1 MKKFLLTICMALP
14 TLFVLGQS
22 PGGVASPAAWYR
34 ADASVFSDAGTTSAA
49 NNATVYQWNDYLGT
63 GRNLVQTTAARRPVY
78 SNATTLANF
87 NPTVTFTRANTHWMQ
102 CDPGTGNEIINRA
115 SGSFYTAGFMDSN
128 FLGTSSGSGLI
139 GFNDDMDNP
148 GLHTSNNSQF
158 NLLMYSENVFN
169 YTPISTNAFTYK
181 NSFVAGSS
189 WQNGA
194 STTDPTNYGATTISL
209 NGVNTFYS
217 GNNFRNVNISNS
229 WRAFRIGGDTDFGS
243 HNGQLNEILI
253 YQNILTAQERNRL
266 ESYLAIKY
274 GTTLSG
280 NYLNST
286 NGIVWNSDPLYQN
299 NVFGIARDNNGALHQ
314 KQSRSENK
322 DQKLIIGN
330 GVGLFNT
337 NAANTNSLSDG
348 QFLIVGDN
356 GLKQALNNPLV
367 STGGANGETNY
378 RFEAVWK
385 VQNTGLTGNVTIAWP
400 KGIANLYFVQ
410 SPDAVFDNTD
420 AFTPMVTEVTVNG
433 VVYNTAT
440 VNLTN
445 GEFFTFAGY
454 EFAPGGVTAAAWYRA
469 DGSGNLFSDAGTTT
483 AADNA
488 AIQQWNEFNNKP
500 FPLSQSTATLRPV
513 FSNATTLVNF
523 NPTVNYTT
531 SSKWMQY
538 DGNALGN
545 IIDRSTGALF
555 SAGNT
560 TGTTAFF
567 GFGESGSNNT
577 MDDPGLYNFTGN
589 KFLFYPVINEYDPQS
604 TYTINGSY
612 IGGGTWQNG
621 AGVSGN
627 NAVDITLN
635 GYHQTYNTSINNVT
649 MAAGRNALMAGGA
662 ETSVAFQQN
671 EMIVF
676 PSKLTDQETNKVE
689 SYLAIK
695 YGQTLS
701 KEQNRNYLS
710 STATVVWD
718 GSANNSY
725 YNNVF
730 GIARDNISSLY
741 QKQSKS
747 VNANQKLVI
756 GAGNSLANTNAAN
769 TNTLAEGQFL
779 MVGDNGLKQSLS
791 TALLNPTAPGGET
804 NIRFE
809 SIWKVQN
816 TGTVGQVIVAWPK
829 GVSNLHLV
837 QSSNEIFDNTDT
849 FTSMAAEVTING
861 VVYNTATVN
870 FTNGEFFTFAG
881 YEFAPGG
888 VTAAAWYR
896 ADGSGNLFS
905 DAGTTVAADNAT
917 IQQWNEFNN
926 RPFPLSQSTAT
937 YRPQFSSTT
946 TLVNFNPTVSYDGT
960 QKWLQYA
967 PADATGYILDRSK
980 GALFS
985 AGNTTSASS
994 SLFGFGVAGSGNA
1007 MDDPGLYSFTGNKFL
1022 FYPVINEYDPQS
1034 TYTINGPYIGGGT
1047 WENAAGTAGNNAVN
1061 ITLDGFHQTYN
1072 TNISNV
1078 NTAVARNALMVGKAD
1093 AGAQLTG
1100 QQNEMIIFA
1109 NKLTDGEVNKVE
1121 SYLAIKY
1128 GKTLSKEQNRNYL
1141 SSTATVV
1148 WDGSANNSYYNN
1160 VFGIAR
1166 DNISSLYQKQSKSVN
1181 ANQKLV
1187 IGAGNSL
1194 ANTNAANTNTLA
1206 EGQFLMVGDNG
1217 LKQSLST
1224 TLLNSTAPGGE
1235 TNIRFE
1241 SIWKVQNTGTVG
1253 QVIVAWPKGVSN
1265 LHLVQSSNEIFDNTD
1280 TFTSMA
1286 AEVTINGVVYNTAT
1300 VNLSN
1305 GQFFT
1310 FAGFAH
1316 APGGVAGPDFWVK
1329 SDDAGDLSTAW
1340 KDHSLNEDNIP
1351 AVGTWT
1357 LSPAD
1362 KLHNFHPYTTGY
1374 TGSRYFNNLTS
1385 VLNPTNGQLDN
1396 ISHSIFSAVRPT
1408 SAGTGRIVGI
1418 DNDSNGAEPG
1428 FSIQTGKLRLYK
1440 FSGED
1445 NADQF
1450 EEQPFNIG
1458 AANIVSGIGNNP
1470 VVAGGTS
1477 TSVGGERVL
1486 GVNGIYKTYP
1496 STVSTNRFHIQ
1507 GQRLRIGDGD
1517 WTAPGPFPGDIMEV
1531 VWYKRPLTA
1540 NEQSRVN
1547 SYLALKNG
1555 ATLAEDYLA
1564 SNSNVVW
1571 NRANNNNYNNNI
1583 FGIARDNISALH
1595 QKQSASTNVNQKLVI
1610 GNNSTLF
1617 STNADNTNDLTEGQF
1632 LIVGD
1637 NGLKQGLS
1645 TPLAYTGTNGEVNF
1659 RFESIWKTQ
1668 KTSGVGTV
1676 TVAWPKGIQN
1686 FYLVQSTDE
1695 LFTGGDTFTPMTT
1708 EVTVNG
1714 VVYNTAT
1721 VTLGNG
1727 EFFTFAGFGHAP
1739 GGVINSLSYWY
1750 RADKDAANTGAGTD
1764 VTSWTDYFSGTV
1776 VSQISTA
1783 GLPKYVE
1790 GAANYFNFNSG
1801 LNFTGGTQKLGNINV
1816 QTLSALNYDIFTF
1829 TKEGMAS
1836 GGTRSRFF
1844 NVGRNNTTM
1853 GSDNWDSPGF
1863 LINGNIV
1870 RRTNA
1875 GGDITEFDVNP
1886 KFSITIPSISYHTFT
1901 DLNFSRGLNGNL
1913 NGAALSHSSRGI
1925 MTGGH
1930 IFGANSG
1937 VVTSGDDD
1945 GFIGHLGETI
1955 IYGAGNLSAVERRR
1969 VDSYMAIKYGIT
1981 LARVATDHYLGST
1994 ASATS
1999 IVWSGTLNA
2008 AYNNN
2013 IFGIARADIGGFEQK
2028 VSKSVNSGTIL
2039 TIAKNNDF
2047 VSSNL
2052 AASRT
2057 GLPVDEGYLLLGDNN
2072 NTSTVPYTPT
2082 EIGNCGEIIGATE
2095 QIKLIPRKWLVQRT
2109 SSVGG
2114 TYLQANL
2121 AAYTADLNTEIK
2133 MYVADDENFT
2143 QNVVAIAG
2151 TQSGNNWVFPYN
2163 FDNDNTAR
2171 YITFGGKFVA
2181 APCEQ
2186 CKGGTYTLRTGYQW
2200 NQGAWTNQTVNNK
2213 ENILLGNDADGNP
2226 LYASMYADYSANPSI
2241 EYVPTRYPR
2250 QYAGRWTIA
2259 RRYDNTNAQVQHRIE
2274 LTKAMKASF
2283 QISNINTYRN
2293 NKNNFQVI
2301 GYCNGV
2307 AVMPKITYAYNT
2319 SYHTFDITGNN
2330 AVGTMSWRGFVP
2342 NVSTANVRFDRP
2354 VEQIVIISTVDRANT
2369 AKTLR
2374 SELYSDI
2381 TLECAEVVPPTP
2393 DNVYVSHS
2401 YTQETLATC
2410 GGNTTM
2416 RIKVT
2421 NNNICDN
2428 KTISLHQTLPS
2439 GLVYVPGSF
2448 NGNDLPAG
2456 AMTGATLTYTGGNLN
2471 LSGLSLPSGEHWMY
2485 VDVANPGV
2493 AGTYPT
2499 QFTYEVTNGINPT
2512 NTLSSPVVNL
2522 NYYQSAAPVQ
2532 SAPALTLSI
2541 KNNVTCGTNN
2551 MVMTYRMKIDNPNT
2565 TSITGAEI
2573 LHMFDHDQIIQSV
2586 TYVTGEDEDGVI
2598 TGTYP
2603 VDGAGATIDPINNNL
2618 FNLIDAEIPVG
2629 VSYIDITVNT
2639 GNSYNTPD
2647 VQAQGISSTFLVGI
2661 GSGECAESGET
2672 VSNEVVLPMCTTSTV
2687 CYKPGIVATAGNPAL
2702 PTKAGITSL
2711 NRAGAQDADNWP
2723 MVRTGGWL
2731 ALESKTKGF
2740 VPNRVAFSGG
2750 NPVGIPAADFREGM
2764 MVYDTTNKCLK
2775 IFTSVNNGST
2785 FEWHCVTTQTCPD

>member
-1 MKKFLLTICMALP
+1 
-14 TLFVLGQS
+14 
-22 PGGVASPAAWYR
+22 
-34 ADASVFSDAGTTSAA
+34 
-49 NNATVYQWNDYLGT
+49 
-63 GRNLVQTTAARRPVY
+63 
-78 SNATTLANF
+78 
-87 NPTVTFTRANTHWMQ
+87 
-102 CDPGTGNEIINRA
+102 
-115 SGSFYTAGFMDSN
+115 
-128 FLGTSSGSGLI
+128 
-139 GFNDDMDNP
+139 
-148 GLHTSNNSQF
+148 
-158 NLLMYSENVFN
+158 
-169 YTPISTNAFTYK
+169 
-181 NSFVAGSS
+181 
-189 WQNGA
+189 
-194 STTDPTNYGATTISL
+194 
-209 NGVNTFYS
+209 
-217 GNNFRNVNISNS
+217 
-229 WRAFRIGGDTDFGS
+229 
-243 HNGQLNEILI
+243 
-253 YQNILTAQERNRL
+253 
-266 ESYLAIKY
+266 
-274 GTTLSG
+274 
-280 NYLNST
+280 
-286 NGIVWNSDPLYQN
+286 
-299 NVFGIARDNNGALHQ
+299 
-314 KQSRSENK
+314 
-322 DQKLIIGN
+322 
-330 GVGLFNT
+330 
-337 NAANTNSLSDG
+337 
-348 QFLIVGDN
+348 
-356 GLKQALNNPLV
+356 
-367 STGGANGETNY
+367 
-378 RFEAVWK
+378 
-385 VQNTGLTGNVTIAWP
+385 
-400 KGIANLYFVQ
+400 
-410 SPDAVFDNTD
+410 
-420 AFTPMVTEVTVNG
+420 
-433 VVYNTAT
+433 
-440 VNLTN
+440 
-445 GEFFTFAGY
+445 
-454 EFAPGGVTAAAWYRA
+454 
-469 DGSGNLFSDAGTTT
+469 
-483 AADNA
+483 
-488 AIQQWNEFNNKP
+488 
-500 FPLSQSTATLRPV
+500 
-513 FSNATTLVNF
+513 
-523 NPTVNYTT
+523 
-531 SSKWMQY
+531 MQY

-567 GFGESGSNNT
+567 GFGTSGSGNT

-589 KFLFYPVINEYDPQS
+589 KFLFYPIIGEYDPVS

-621 AGVSGN
+621 AGVGGN

-635 GYHQTYNTSINNVT
+635 GYHQTYNTGINNVT

-701 KEQNRNYLS
+701 KEQNRNYLN

-791 TALLNPTAPGGET
+791 TALLN
-804 NIRFE
+804 
-809 SIWKVQN
+809 
-816 TGTVGQVIVAWPK
+816 
-829 GVSNLHLV
+829 
-837 QSSNEIFDNTDT
+837 
-849 FTSMAAEVTING
+849 
-861 VVYNTATVN
+861 
-870 FTNGEFFTFAG
+870 
-881 YEFAPGG
+881 
-888 VTAAAWYR
+888 
-896 ADGSGNLFS
+896 
-905 DAGTTVAADNAT
+905 
-917 IQQWNEFNN
+917 
-926 RPFPLSQSTAT
+926 
-937 YRPQFSSTT
+937 
-946 TLVNFNPTVSYDGT
+946 
-960 QKWLQYA
+960 
-967 PADATGYILDRSK
+967 
-980 GALFS
+980 
-985 AGNTTSASS
+985 
-994 SLFGFGVAGSGNA
+994 
-1007 MDDPGLYSFTGNKFL
+1007 
-1022 FYPVINEYDPQS
+1022 
-1034 TYTINGPYIGGGT
+1034 
-1047 WENAAGTAGNNAVN
+1047 
-1061 ITLDGFHQTYN
+1061 
-1072 TNISNV
+1072 
-1078 NTAVARNALMVGKAD
+1078 
-1093 AGAQLTG
+1093 
-1100 QQNEMIIFA
+1100 
-1109 NKLTDGEVNKVE
+1109 
-1121 SYLAIKY
+1121 
-1128 GKTLSKEQNRNYL
+1128 
-1141 SSTATVV
+1141 
-1148 WDGSANNSYYNN
+1148 
-1160 VFGIAR
+1160 
-1166 DNISSLYQKQSKSVN
+1166 
-1181 ANQKLV
+1181 
-1187 IGAGNSL
+1187 
-1194 ANTNAANTNTLA
+1194 
-1206 EGQFLMVGDNG
+1206 
-1217 LKQSLST
+1217 
-1224 TLLNSTAPGGE
+1224 STAPGGE

-1265 LHLVQSSNEIFDNTD
+1265 LHLVQSSNEIFDDTD

-1721 VTLGNG
+1721 VTLVNG

-1981 LARVATDHYLGST
+1981 LGRVGTDHYLGST

-2013 IFGIARADIGGFEQK
+2013 IFGIARADIGGFNQK

-2213 ENILLGNDADGNP
+2213 QNILLGNDADGNP

-2241 EYVPTRYPR
+2241 EYVPTRYPQ
-2250 QYAGRWTIA
+2250 QYAGRWTIG

-2301 GYCNGV
+2301 GYCNG
-2307 AVMPKITYAYNT
+2307 APVMPKITYAYNT
-2319 SYHTFDITGNN
+2319 SYHTFNIAGNQ
-2330 AVGTMSWRGFVP
+2330 AIGTMSWRGFVP
-2342 NVSTANVRFDRP
+2342 DVSTANVRFDRP
-2354 VEQIVIISTVDRANT
+2354 VERIVIICSVDRVNT
-2369 AKTLR
+2369 DKTLR
-2374 SELYSDI
+2374 SVLYSDI

-2639 GNSYNTPD
+2639 GNSYSTPD

-2687 CYKPGIVATAGNPAL
+2687 CYKPGIAATAGNPAL

-2723 MVRTGGWL
+2723 MVRNGGWL